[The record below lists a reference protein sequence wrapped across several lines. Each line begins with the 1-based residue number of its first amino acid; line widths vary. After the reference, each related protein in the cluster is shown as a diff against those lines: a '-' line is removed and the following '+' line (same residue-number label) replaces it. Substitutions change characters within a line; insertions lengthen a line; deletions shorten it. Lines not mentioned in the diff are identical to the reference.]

1 MCKIFDWNHEIKTR
15 VAKGVY
21 RWSSRQLVTCDYY
34 HQIIRLI
41 HNSIINLMRNMMIT
55 YIYFLCTHIQCLFNF
70 TKLIDKHWWFLNCL
84 FGTEEAR
91 VWNDKYTF
99 THRVLK
105 VLTYLGC
112 NIYHLFFWYVCVCL
126 LDVVCFSSVIVVS
139 ICHQVLWLQELVGI
153 YISFVFY

>member
-1 MCKIFDWNHEIKTR
+1 MCRIVDWNHEIKTR

-112 NIYHLFFWYVCVCL
+112 NIYHLFFYTFVCL
-126 LDVVCFSSVIVVS
+126 YWTWCVLVQWLWCRYVIKFSDCKS
-139 ICHQVLWLQELVGI
+139 
-153 YISFVFY
+153 